1 MTDAPSRRVDLVVS
15 NSTEILAQLRWA
27 GFRRVALRRRVADSA
42 ASVIKMLGEAVPDAV
57 ILEFKLPDG
66 DAFALCEHIRLD
78 HGLAALP
85 VVIIVPNLPSH
96 IMRSAVASSRCDV
109 VLPRP
114 LSPGQIYHVL
124 AGRLGLPARR
134 HPRVRIEAP
143 LTIRGGS
150 HEVEGEVWDLSPN
163 GARIRL
169 QQPIADDTSPL
180 SVLVRMEVG
189 PGRELVQEA
198 TVVWHKPHAKGEEL
212 GIEFEGVSEETAKL
226 IDALATWRLEQRE
239 TLQWVT
245 FHRNLTDQVSF
256 EGLAQQ
262 LAGRVVFDLQDVR
275 LINSIGLQ
283 TWLRF
288 LREIPD
294 DVTYHFVHCSV
305 AFCTQASCAPTVLG
319 RGSVDSFF
327 APYLCPACDQE
338 IEKELEADAFT
349 GVDAPEPPKFTCAG
363 CGADLLFDDL
373 PERYFLFLSNR

>member
-1 MTDAPSRRVDLVVS
+1 
-15 NSTEILAQLRWA
+15 
-27 GFRRVALRRRVADSA
+27 
-42 ASVIKMLGEAVPDAV
+42 MLGEAVPDAV

-78 HGLAALP
+78 HGLATLP

-124 AGRLGLPARR
+124 AGRLGLPVRR
-134 HPRVRIEAP
+134 HSRVRIEAP
-143 LTIRGGS
+143 LTIRGAS
-150 HEVEGEVWDLSPN
+150 HEVEGEVWDLSAD

-169 QQPIADDTSPL
+169 PQPFVGEPSIQ
-180 SVLVRMEVG
+180 VRLDLG
-189 PGRELVQEA
+189 PGKELVQEA
-198 TVVWHKPHAKGEEL
+198 SVVWHRPYAKGAEL
-212 GIEFEGVSEETAKL
+212 GIEFEGVSEETARL
-226 IDALATWRLEQRE
+226 IDAFVTWQLEQRE
-239 TLQWVT
+239 TIQWVT
-245 FHRNLTDQVSF
+245 FHRNLTEQVSF

-262 LAGRVVFDLQDVR
+262 LAGRVVFDLRDVR
-275 LINSIGLQ
+275 LINSIGLGI
-283 TWLRF
+283 WIAF
-288 LREIPD
+288 LREIQD
-294 DVTYHFVHCSV
+294 DVAYEFAHCSV

-319 RGSVDSFF
+319 RGRVNSFF

-338 IEKELEADAFT
+338 IEKEMEADSFS
-349 GVDAPEPPKFTCAG
+349 GVEAPEPPKFTCAV